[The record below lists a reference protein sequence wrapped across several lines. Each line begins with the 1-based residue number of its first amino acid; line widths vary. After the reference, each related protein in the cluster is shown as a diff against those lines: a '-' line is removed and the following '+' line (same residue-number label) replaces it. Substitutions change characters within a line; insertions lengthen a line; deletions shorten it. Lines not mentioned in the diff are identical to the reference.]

1 MTTTKIVKGLLI
13 AALLVSALARADNA
27 TRVAPDQDSSTTQFR
42 IGDSNCELQDDQIRC
57 TPIGR

>member
-1 MTTTKIVKGLLI
+1 MTTIKLMKSLLI
-13 AALLVSALARADNA
+13 TVLLVSAVARAQSV
-27 TRVAPDQDSSTTQFR
+27 TPLGIDQLSSAGFR

>member
-1 MTTTKIVKGLLI
+1 MTTTKLIKSLLI
-13 AALLVSALARADNA
+13 TVLLVSAVARAQSV
-27 TRVAPDQDSSTTQFR
+27 TSPMDSSAGFR